1 MIAIWLGLDCISFIV
16 KLVDSY
22 SKGFLFLII
31 VAAIHIYFW
40 LCIYSMYQMF
50 TDEKEQLK
58 NSIPMEHTST
68 VGSQPPS
75 YAETSF
81 PITKGA
87 DPVPDY
93 SSIP

>member
-1 MIAIWLGLDCISFIV
+1 
-16 KLVDSY
+16 
-22 SKGFLFLII
+22 
-31 VAAIHIYFW
+31 
-40 LCIYSMYQMF
+40 MF
-50 TDEKEQLK
+50 KEETEQLK
-58 NSIPMEHTST
+58 NSIPLEHIENNKESH
-68 VGSQPPS
+68 SPI

>member
-1 MIAIWLGLDCISFIV
+1 MIAIWLGLDCIAFLI

-22 SKGFLFLII
+22 SKGILFVII
-31 VAAIHIYFW
+31 VGAIHIYFW

-50 TDEKEQLK
+50 NDEREQLK

-68 VGSQPPS
+68 ESHPPS

-81 PITKGA
+81 PITKVA